1 MYWYATMR
9 VHDEN
14 VCDMCAVTIPSK
26 EPFVMCEEGY
36 KREKPVCICRK
47 CVEKMVDEL
56 LELGV

>member
-1 MYWYATMR
+1 MR